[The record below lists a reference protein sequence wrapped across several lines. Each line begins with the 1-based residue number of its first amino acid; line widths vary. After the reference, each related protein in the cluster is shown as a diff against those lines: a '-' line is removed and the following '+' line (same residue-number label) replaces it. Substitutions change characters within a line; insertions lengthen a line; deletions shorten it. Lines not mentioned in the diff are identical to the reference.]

1 MDHGAGGYAVRDSV
15 ENERSDYVSGIA
27 LWAAL
32 TAAAMAGAVL
42 GVMVMAL
49 VSAGEEER

>member
-1 MDHGAGGYAVRDSV
+1 MRDSV
-15 ENERSDYVSGIA
+15 EHEGRDYVSGLA